1 MQATTTSDLLRQV
14 RNQIRESN
22 PNGITDQ
29 EILDT
34 LNRGQN
40 RAVEVM
46 TRNWIYNYLAQ
57 EKITTNVDGTFQ
69 IPEQA
74 RGNRI
79 VNIEVDRG
87 SGSDQGGTYS
97 LKKLNYK
104 NVSQFKNS
112 NVVNGQPL
120 YYSVQGRTAT
130 VYPQVSS
137 EIRITYVRNPE
148 KIVKSAGYI
157 YETVSKTIN
166 EETSLVHKSKIS
178 DISFVDEEA
187 TIRWTEG
194 VSEEYYIAVA
204 NQESSIKYI
213 ECKLLVGSNSSPS
226 YPTLK
231 FEGID
236 LNSKLINPEISMDG
250 ETYGPLLGSGSL
262 TLDSGIK
269 FITETKEVLDYIV
282 VSGFD
287 NSEITPSDSYLKS
300 SYFNIVDAQTGL
312 IKVSLQAAPTSQID
326 EVTGHFKLYPMEPY
340 KQKVLNRPITGP
352 TTLEIDDLGFEDD
365 DQICSTYGSSVL
377 ELDTILENFVI
388 QYAVTEI
395 RRSLGNQD
403 MVSEVQ
409 ILSQFEKDIRR
420 ANLNRDNSRRI
431 QFKTSTFVKGRYRF
445 NLLR

>member
-1 MQATTTSDLLRQV
+1 MQATTTTDLLRQV

-57 EKITTNVDGTFQ
+57 ETITTSPDGTFT

-79 VNIEVDRG
+79 VNIEVDRRSDSSEWG
-87 SGSDQGGTYS
+87 SYS

-104 NVSQFKNS
+104 NVSQFKNTYAAS
-112 NVVNGQPL
+112 VRPI

-130 VYPQVSS
+130 VYPQVAC
-137 EIRITYVRNPE
+137 EIKITYVRNPE
-148 KIVKSAGYI
+148 KIVKNSGYI
-157 YETVSKTIN
+157 YEIVTKTVTEDQQIIPASAISQLSSVDGTVTVEWADPSFESFYVNLIQTN
-166 EETSLVHKSKIS
+166 GETLYI
-178 DISFVDEEA
+178 DCQVDGGSTVVKLRA
-187 TIRWTEG
+187 T
-194 VSEEYYIAVA
+194 
-204 NQESSIKYI
+204 
-213 ECKLLVGSNSSPS
+213 
-226 YPTLK
+226 
-231 FEGID
+231 GID
-236 LNSKLINPEISMDG
+236 SGSVLSGTSISLDDG
-250 ETYGPLLGSGSL
+250 ETYQPVVGTLTYIPLSGFECIKNLGQ
-262 TLDSGIK
+262 
-269 FITETKEVLDYIV
+269 FLDYIL
-282 VSGFD
+282 VSDFD
-287 NSEITPSDSYLKS
+287 PEQVTVEDSYSKA
-300 SYFNIVDAQTGL
+300 SYFNIIDAQTGL
-312 IKVSLQAAPTSQID
+312 VKVSLQASPISGKD
-326 EVTGHFKLYPMEPY
+326 EVTGQFKLYPMEPY
-340 KQKVLNRPITGP
+340 KQKVLNRPITSP
-352 TTLEIDDLGFEDD
+352 SVLELSDLGFEED

-377 ELDTILENFVI
+377 EIDTILENFVI

-409 ILSQFEKDIRR
+409 VLSQFEKDIRR
-420 ANLNRDNSRRI
+420 AHLNRDSSRRI